1 MCSLYHLA
9 EYALRAGTSNPK
21 QLVLA
26 LGKAQV
32 SIGDLEITLKDE
44 GESATRA
51 AIYSAI
57 VSMLKGSIKQLLES
71 SLSQMVATKA
81 LSAAWAIRFVYFFF
95 VQPLI

>member
-1 MCSLYHLA
+1 MCYFYRLA

-44 GESATRA
+44 GESVTRA
-51 AIYSAI
+51 AIYSVI
-57 VSMLKGSIKQLLES
+57 VSMLKGRIKQLLES

-81 LSAAWAIRFVYFFF
+81 LSAAWAIRFVSSLI
-95 VQPLI
+95 VQPFD